1 MSRSARSGDTA
12 FDSLTPKH
20 REVLDLLVE
29 TFETNKE
36 IAQKLGI
43 APSTVKQRLDS
54 AARKLRT
61 SGRYATKQ
69 EYERLRRA
77 CVPMVC
83 PPEHIPISPLPPQQP
98 PRDWGASRTLQLNDA
113 MPFDRVAP
121 WASVERPTGL
131 EAFVDK
137 LNSKSATSLIM
148 MQAVLLMVLAVA
160 VLAAMG
166 TFMQF
171 DLLRFVTP

>member
-98 PRDWGASRTLQLNDA
+98 PRDWGASPTLQLNDA

>member
-98 PRDWGASRTLQLNDA
+98 PRDWGASPTLQLNDA

-148 MQAVLLMVLAVA
+148 MQAVLLIVLAVA